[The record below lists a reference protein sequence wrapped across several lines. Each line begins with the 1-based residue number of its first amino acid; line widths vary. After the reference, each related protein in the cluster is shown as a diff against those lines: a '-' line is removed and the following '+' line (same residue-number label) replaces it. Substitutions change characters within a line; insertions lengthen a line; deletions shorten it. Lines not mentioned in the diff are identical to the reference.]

1 MNATADATF
10 GPRLQG
16 HFDFTL
22 LFEQSIFSI
31 GPSAILLTTSLF
43 RITALTRRKPSFG
56 ASTLL
61 WIKLIPTKSSE
72 HYYRQVNNLF
82 PDTQYFYRYFEAPGL
97 GHCVGGG
104 GGHPLTIFDALRSW
118 VEEVYQGGDV
128 SDSKSFKCIG
138 NATGNLG
145 NSTDV

>member
-61 WIKLIPTKSSE
+61 WIKL
-72 HYYRQVNNLF
+72 
-82 PDTQYFYRYFEAPGL
+82 YFYRYFEAPGL